1 MSLAL
6 AALLVGLVVVALV
19 HTRSRLLGS
28 FGAAAWCVGA
38 AAYGAVQFETRDT
51 LVFLGLATRPW
62 VYFAFITSLFL
73 FNVAVIVRMLRLQ
86 RRESAAAG
94 KAPR

>member
-1 MSLAL
+1 MNAPL
-6 AALLVGLVVVALV
+6 AALLMGLVVVALV

-28 FGAAAWCVGA
+28 IGAATWCVGA
-38 AAYGAVQFETRDT
+38 MAYGAVQFQTRDV

-62 VYFAFITSLFL
+62 IYFAFITTLLL
-73 FNVAVIVRMLRLQ
+73 FNGAVIVRMLRM
-86 RRESAAAG
+86 RAAGSAAGG